1 MEQRAP
7 RFAQQLKKGVLEMLV
22 LQLIARQPRYGY
34 ELLLQIREGSG
45 GLLALKEGTL
55 YPILYRLEDDEMI
68 AAQWSQPEG
77 KSAPKKIYTAT
88 EKGQSERHRRYRVWK
103 DFYHTVNGF
112 YQEDNI

>member
-1 MEQRAP
+1 
-7 RFAQQLKKGVLEMLV
+7 
-22 LQLIARQPRYGY
+22 
-34 ELLLQIREGSG
+34 
-45 GLLALKEGTL
+45 
-55 YPILYRLEDDEMI
+55 MI
-68 AAQWSQPEG
+68 AARWSQPEG